1 MIHGGIVL
9 VQKDSN
15 TKNRNLLLHGTLK
28 NVYQVYHSKQEM
40 QKRKSKFFYPDNFV
54 LP

>member
-1 MIHGGIVL
+1 M

-15 TKNRNLLLHGTLK
+15 VKKESYSWTGILK
-28 NVYQVYHSKQEM
+28 IVYQIYHSKQGK
-40 QKRKSKFFYPDNFV
+40 QKRKSKFFYPDNFE